1 LGRTIETMPLPLAQT
16 RRQLRHLLAA
26 MPNNQL
32 GVHAQQSLGQA
43 APMGGKNSAPTLLGT
58 LEVDVKFVHS
68 LHAFL

>member
-1 LGRTIETMPLPLAQT
+1 MPLPLAQT
-16 RRQLRHLLAA
+16 RRQLSHLLAA

-43 APMGGKNSAPTLLGT
+43 APMGGKNLPPTLDRALKVG
-58 LEVDVKFVHS
+58 VKFVHA